1 MKHKLLFILTFLLPC
16 IVFAQN
22 NVTVKGSV
30 IGAVSNDP
38 VPGVLVTIEKL
49 NRQVRTDADG
59 FFYIRNIQPGE
70 YVLNLNSV
78 LISPKNVVVKI
89 EDLGDT
95 ELEPIQVTELNATE
109 DISMVGF
116 IDAGLLDD
124 DVESSSQDV
133 SATVLLSNDVYL
145 NKTAPALSFIKNL

>member
-95 ELEPIQVTELNATE
+95 ELEPIQVTE
-109 DISMVGF
+109 
-116 IDAGLLDD
+116 
-124 DVESSSQDV
+124 
-133 SATVLLSNDVYL
+133 
-145 NKTAPALSFIKNL
+145 